1 MKSRLVFLAAGA
13 LLALLSCSRTVP
25 EYDLV
30 ITGGLVIDGTGNPWF
45 RADVGVKDGRVA
57 AVRDRLNAGRAA
69 RLIKAEGLAVAPG
82 FIDIHTH
89 ADSDILRIPTADNYV
104 MQGVTTVVGGNC
116 GGHEFPLSELW
127 SGIKEQGISCN
138 FGSLAGHN
146 TIRRRVMG
154 MKMSEPTQEELE
166 SMKALLRQEMRAGAL
181 GLSTGLAYLPG
192 TYSRT
197 EELVALGSVMA
208 EFGGF
213 YASHIRNQGRSITE
227 AIEEAIAVGEANRV
241 PVEISHIKLADE
253 AVWNENSRIT
263 GPVESA
269 RARGVEVTLDQ
280 YPYTATSSGFT
291 SSLPQD
297 VFEGGRDRFLERL
310 ADPAVYDRVKR
321 TVIANRLTSARG
333 IDKLASIYIASS
345 REHPEFEGRNLRE
358 ILVMQGKP
366 VDAEQGADLIID
378 IVRSGDASAVFF
390 QMDEKDVEAL
400 MRLPYVMIGSDG
412 GLQVPGVG
420 SPHPRSYGTFPR
432 VIGEYSRRRKTL
444 PLEEA
449 VRKMTSLPAQTM
461 RLRDRGLLRE
471 GMRADIVVFDPRE
484 FTDGATF
491 SEPHRFPPG
500 LRFVIV
506 NGEPVVEEGKHTGR
520 RPGQPVFG
528 PGCADDN

>member
-1 MKSRLVFLAAGA
+1 MKSRLIFLAAGV
-13 LLALLSCSRTVP
+13 LLAFISCARTVP

-30 ITGGLVIDGTGNPWF
+30 ITGGMVVDGTGNPWF
-45 RADVGVKDGRVA
+45 HADVGVKDGRIA
-57 AVRDRLNAGRAA
+57 AVRDRLDAGRAA
-69 RLIKAEGLAVAPG
+69 RLIRAEGLAVAPG

-104 MQGVTTVVGGNC
+104 LQGVTTLVGGNC

-127 SGIKEQGISCN
+127 AGIRKQGISCN

-154 MKMSEPTQEELE
+154 MKMSDPTPEELRA
-166 SMKALLRQEMRAGAL
+166 MKDLLRQEMRSGAL

-197 EELVALGSVMA
+197 GELVALGSVVA

-227 AIEEAIAVGEANRV
+227 AIEEAVAVGEADRI
-241 PVEISHIKLADE
+241 PVEISHVKLADE
-253 AVWNENSRIT
+253 AVWNETARIVE
-263 GPVESA
+263 PVEAA

-310 ADPAVYDRVKR
+310 ADPAVYDRVKQA
-321 TVIANRLTSARG
+321 VMANRLTSARG
-333 IDKLASIYIASS
+333 IDKLAFIYVASS
-345 REHPEFEGRNLRE
+345 REHPEYEGRNLRE
-358 ILVMQGKP
+358 ILALQGKP
-366 VDAEQGADLIID
+366 ADAEHGADLIID
-378 IVRSGDASAVFF
+378 IVRSGDVSAVFF
-390 QMDEKDVEAL
+390 QMDEKDVEGL

-420 SPHPRSYGTFPR
+420 IPHPRSYGTFPR
-432 VIGEYSRRRKTL
+432 VIGEYSRRRKIL

-461 RLRDRGLLRE
+461 RLKDRGLLRE
-471 GMRADIVVFDPRE
+471 GMFADIVIFDPRE
-484 FTDGATF
+484 FIDGATF
-491 SEPHRFPPG
+491 SEPHQFPAG

-520 RPGQPVFG
+520 RPGHPVFG
-528 PGCADDN
+528 PGCVNK

>member
-1 MKSRLVFLAAGA
+1 MRSRLAVLAAGA
-13 LLALLSCSRTVP
+13 LIALLSCARTTP
-25 EYDLV
+25 KYDLV
-30 ITGGLVIDGTGNPWF
+30 IEGGLVIDGTGNPWF
-45 RADVGVKDGRVA
+45 HGDVGIKDGRVV
-57 AVRDRLNAGRAA
+57 AVRDRLDAGRAA
-69 RLIKAEGLAVAPG
+69 RVIQADGLVVAPG

-89 ADSDILRIPTADNYV
+89 ADSDILKVPTADNYV
-104 MQGVTTVVGGNC
+104 MQGVTTLIGGNC
-116 GGHEFPLSELW
+116 GGHEFPLAQLW
-127 SGIKEQGISCN
+127 AGIEKQGISCN

-154 MKMSEPTQEELE
+154 MKMSAPSPEELR
-166 SMKALLRQEMRAGAL
+166 SMQELLRREMRSGAL

-197 EELVALGSVMA
+197 EELVALGSVVA

-213 YASHIRNQGRSITE
+213 YASHIRNQGRQIAE
-227 AIEEAIAVGEANRV
+227 AVEEAVAVGEANRI
-241 PVEISHIKLADE
+241 PVQISHIKLADE
-253 AVWNENSRIT
+253 AVWNETDRIT
-263 GPVESA
+263 GPVEAA

-297 VFEGGRDRFLERL
+297 VFEGGRERFLERL

-345 REHPEFEGRNLRE
+345 REHPEYEGRNLKE
-358 ILVMQGKP
+358 ILALLDRP
-366 VDAEQGADLIID
+366 ADAEHGADLIID
-378 IVRSGDASAVFF
+378 IVKEGDASAVFF

-400 MRLPYVMIGSDG
+400 MRLPYVMVGSDG
-412 GLQVPGVG
+412 GLQVIGVG

-432 VIGEYSRRRKTL
+432 VIGEYAMKRGLL

-471 GMRADIVVFDPRE
+471 GMCADVVVFDLRE
-484 FTDGATF
+484 FKDSATF
-491 SEPHRFPPG
+491 SEPHRYPAG
-500 LRFVIV
+500 VRYVLV
-506 NGEPVVEEGKHTGR
+506 NGRPVVEEGKHNGS
-520 RPGQPVFG
+520 RPGRPVLG
-528 PGCADDN
+528 PGYAGN